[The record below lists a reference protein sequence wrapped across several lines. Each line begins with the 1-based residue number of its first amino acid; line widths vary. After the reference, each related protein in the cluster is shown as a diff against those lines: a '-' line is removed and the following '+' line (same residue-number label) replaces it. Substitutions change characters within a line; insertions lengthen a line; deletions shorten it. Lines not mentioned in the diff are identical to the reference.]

1 VAPRLKGVI
10 GTAERPPNQE
20 QSRGQPSCF
29 RAPRHDVDRVDQA
42 ILSLLLFEPGLG
54 PWAIDELVREIG
66 SRIGVDDSLWR
77 LHRTGVIHR
86 LGDGFVFASRA
97 AAHAAALLDPESQ
110 RASWT
115 RGSSE

>member
-1 VAPRLKGVI
+1 MI
-10 GTAERPPNQE
+10 GTADRPANHQQNP
-20 QSRGQPSCF
+20 GQPSRF
-29 RAPRHDVDRVDQA
+29 RAPRRDVDRVDQA

-66 SRIGVDDSLWR
+66 SRIDVDDSLWR
-77 LHRTGVIHR
+77 LRRTGVIHR

-97 AAHAAALLDPESQ
+97 AAHAGALLDPESQ

-115 RGSSE
+115 RGSRE